1 MKHLISIILAIV
13 IMAAPAWA
21 QTLSVPYQWDASA
34 DGPGPVNNPV
44 KYKLCTSAVDPI
56 SWPSGGFPVDRVC
69 TDAGI
74 ALQQALQ
81 MAVGIKFVFATAY
94 NLGLSVDGTPNP
106 ALVQES
112 GPSNV
117 LKVEI
122 FAPPGRPDKLRVK
135 SVQQVM
141 DSTSGQFM
149 KMTKRSG

>member
-1 MKHLISIILAIV
+1 MKRVLFVILAVFAIQ
-13 IMAAPAWA
+13 AAAIA
-21 QTLSVPYQWDASA
+21 QTLAVPYQWDASA

-56 SWPSGGFPVDRVC
+56 SWPSGSFPADRVC
-69 TDAGI
+69 IDAGI
-74 ALQQALQ
+74 VLQQTLQ

-106 ALVQES
+106 AVVQES

-149 KMTKRSG
+149 KMGKRSG

>member
-1 MKHLISIILAIV
+1 MKRVLFVILAVFAIQ
-13 IMAAPAWA
+13 AAAIA
-21 QTLSVPYQWDASA
+21 QTLAVPYQWDASA

-56 SWPSGGFPVDRVC
+56 SWPSGSFPADRVC
-69 TDAGI
+69 IDAGI
-74 ALQQALQ
+74 VLQQTLQ

-106 ALVQES
+106 AVVQES
-112 GPSNV
+112 GPSNI

-141 DSTSGQFM
+141 DSTTGQFM

>member
-1 MKHLISIILAIV
+1 
-13 IMAAPAWA
+13 
-21 QTLSVPYQWDASA
+21 
-34 DGPGPVNNPV
+34 VNNPV

-56 SWPSGGFPVDRVC
+56 SWPSGALPADRVC
-69 TDAGI
+69 TDVGI

-81 MAVGIKFVFATAY
+81 MAVGVKFVFATAY

-106 ALVQES
+106 AVVQES

-141 DSTSGQFM
+141 DSTSGRFM
-149 KMTKRSG
+149 KMGKRSG